1 MGTGHGTACRRNSNM
16 FRITEFLK
24 KDIPHLLLEFPSH
37 GGAAEMLSR
46 HCIKAAFVGR
56 KRRPRGAP
64 RAAGRPPMGLRSPR
78 GGDESMRLRGL
89 RRLAAPLF
97 RTRLF
102 QHNPISG
109 PTGGFCQSGL
119 FWDDEARG
127 GGWHRAGG
135 APPLAVSPA
144 LSSAGQEV
152 RYGRKRLSAALRCP
166 GDQTAAERSSA
177 PSLMTIN

>member
-1 MGTGHGTACRRNSNM
+1 MGTGHGTGCRRNSNM

-64 RAAGRPPMGLRSPR
+64 RAAGRPPMGLRSPQ

-89 RRLAAPLF
+89 RRLAAPPF

-109 PTGGFCQSGL
+109 PTGGFFQSGL
-119 FWDDEARG
+119 FWDDEAQG

>member
-24 KDIPHLLLEFPSH
+24 KDIPHLQLEFPSH

-89 RRLAAPLF
+89 RRLAAPPF

-109 PTGGFCQSGL
+109 PTGGFFQSGL
-119 FWDDEARG
+119 FWDDEAQG
-127 GGWHRAGG
+127 GGVAQGWGGSSLGSVTCIVLGRAGSSLWQETLIG
-135 APPLAVSPA
+135 RSEMSWRPNSGRAFLRAV
-144 LSSAGQEV
+144 
-152 RYGRKRLSAALRCP
+152 
-166 GDQTAAERSSA
+166 
-177 PSLMTIN
+177 INDH